1 MRRVAVV
8 TGGGSGIG
16 LAIVEQLAAAG
27 HAVAVL
33 DMDGDSAASAAAAV
47 LDAGGT
53 AVSAAVDVA
62 DRSEVQR
69 AYDMARA
76 ELGPIEI
83 VVTSAAI
90 AGFTRFE
97 AIDPDDW
104 QRHFAVNVTG
114 TFHCIQLAVPD
125 MLACGWGRIVTISS
139 AAGQVGALRQGHYSA
154 TKGAVIAM
162 TKTIALEYAARGVTC
177 NSVAPFVA
185 ATPLLRAKQAAGRL
199 PGDEVLARMIPA
211 GRPGETAEV
220 AAAVTFLCSEA
231 AGYVTGQIIGVNGGA
246 VV

>member
-1 MRRVAVV
+1 MGRVAVV

-16 LAIVEQLAAAG
+16 LAIVEHLAGAG
-27 HAVAVL
+27 HALAVL
-33 DMDGDSAASAAAAV
+33 DLDGEAAAAAASAVRA
-47 LDAGGT
+47 AGGR
-53 AVSAAVDVA
+53 AISGAVDVA
-62 DRSEVQR
+62 DRSAVQQ
-69 AYDMARA
+69 AYDTVRA

-97 AIDPDDW
+97 SIDPDDW

-125 MLACGWGRIVTISS
+125 MLAGGWGRIVTISS
-139 AAGQVGALRQGHYSA
+139 AAGQVGALRQGHYSS

-199 PGDEVLARMIPA
+199 PGDDVLARMIPA

-220 AAAVTFLCSEA
+220 AAAVEFLCSEA
-231 AGYVTGQIIGVNGGA
+231 ASYVTGQIIGVNGGA

>member
-1 MRRVAVV
+1 MARTAVV
-8 TGGGSGIG
+8 TGGGSGLGEAIARHLASAGHRVGVLDLDAQSALEVASGIAESGGSAIG
-16 LAIVEQLAAAG
+16 LG
-27 HAVAVL
+27 
-33 DMDGDSAASAAAAV
+33 
-47 LDAGGT
+47 
-53 AVSAAVDVA
+53 VDVS
-62 DRSEVQR
+62 DRGAVGV
-69 AYDMARA
+69 AYDEVRRA
-76 ELGPIEI
+76 FGPIEI

-97 AIDPDDW
+97 QIQVDDW
-104 QRHFAVNVTG
+104 DRHLAVNVSG

-125 MLACGWGRIVTISS
+125 MLAAGWGRVVTLSS

-162 TKTIALEYAARGVTC
+162 TKTIALEYASRGITC

-185 ATPLLRAKQAAGRL
+185 ATPLLRAKQSAGRL
-199 PGDEVLARMIPA
+199 PGDDVLARMIPA
-211 GRPGETAEV
+211 GRPGEPEEV
-220 AAAVTFLCSEA
+220 AAVCTFLCSDA